1 MMTNLMWVVV
11 NADGTYAGVPCL
23 SWEEALELK
32 AAGEGR
38 RAYVIDVSE
47 CDVTETENGLM

>member
-1 MMTNLMWVVV
+1 MITNLMWVVV